1 MPATEYQN
9 QSSSQMVLSRYDV
22 IILGAGA
29 AGLSAAGVLVA
40 RGKRVVVFDMGKT
53 PGRKIM
59 ASGGGR
65 CNITNLAVRYDRYF
79 GMNPDFVRGAISR
92 VSPRDIVEWADS
104 HNIKLVEKSAGQY
117 FCADGAGVV
126 LNALMDDACGA
137 DFVYDM
143 PVSKVEKSA
152 NGFVVNGCV
161 AKSVIVATGG
171 TSFGALGV
179 SDAGYKIA
187 KDFGH
192 KIVPVRP
199 ALCALSF
206 DGAASDLAGISL
218 DAQIKIGKNIVR
230 DSLLFTHFGIGG
242 PAAYRASL
250 YDVHVGICVDLLP
263 GVDVLGE
270 LRKAKMIQGK
280 KSVAGVLGQWLP
292 ARIAKWVAGDDVR
305 NIADIKD
312 SEIVLIAE
320 RVSKIYISGD
330 KIKYHGLSSAEV
342 VCGGVDT
349 NDVSSKTMES
359 KLCPGLFFAG
369 EVLDVAGDLGGF
381 NLHWAWASGRVAG
394 ENA

>member
-1 MPATEYQN
+1 
-9 QSSSQMVLSRYDV
+9 MVLSRYDV

-40 RGKRVVVFDMGKT
+40 RGKRVVVCDMGKM

-171 TSFGALGV
+171 TSFGVLGV

-206 DGAASDLAGISL
+206 DGVASDLAGISL

-292 ARIAKWVAGDDVR
+292 ARIAKW
-305 NIADIKD
+305 
-312 SEIVLIAE
+312 
-320 RVSKIYISGD
+320 
-330 KIKYHGLSSAEV
+330 
-342 VCGGVDT
+342 
-349 NDVSSKTMES
+349 
-359 KLCPGLFFAG
+359 
-369 EVLDVAGDLGGF
+369 
-381 NLHWAWASGRVAG
+381 
-394 ENA
+394 

>member
-1 MPATEYQN
+1 
-9 QSSSQMVLSRYDV
+9 MVLSRYDV